1 MCAQCRLIVLDTANS
16 YTGKFDNL
24 YNKMSPQKNAYYSI
38 FLLDNYYQPL
48 VLGKNRKMKFY
59 NCKNL
64 LWPIH
69 ANKQWQTIQSAIQYN
84 KIQLMKRP
92 IQ

>member
-48 VLGKNRKMKFY
+48 VLEKIEKWNSTIAKIFSGQYMLIN
-59 NCKNL
+59 ND
-64 LWPIH
+64 
-69 ANKQWQTIQSAIQYN
+69 KQFNQLSSTIKSS
-84 KIQLMKRP
+84 
-92 IQ
+92 